1 MSLAMLFQLF
11 GGLGLFIYGMKQMS
25 EGLQKTAGK
34 KLKQL
39 LGMLTSNR
47 LVGLLVGTGVTAV
60 IQSSSAT
67 TVMVVGF
74 VNAGLMTLTQ
84 SIGVIMGANIGT
96 TITAQLIAFKLSHYS
111 LHAVAIGAAL
121 YLFSRSDRFKQ
132 IGQVILGF
140 GILFLGL
147 TIMKDT
153 MKPLRDSALFVDV
166 MQKFGESPLLGL
178 ILGAVM
184 TVMIQSSSASIGILM
199 SLLSVGVINYW
210 IAVPILLGDNIGT
223 TITALLSSI
232 GANRTAKR
240 AAFAHFTFNFLGAFI
255 IVILFYVIP
264 NFAGLIHD
272 TVLKI
277 SHFFGQDP
285 TAERLIAN
293 THTFF
298 NLVNTLF
305 WLPFVGI
312 MVSLVKRVIPGD
324 EITIKRGLN
333 FLDERMLETPI
344 IAIDQLKPEVLRM
357 YQIAEEMVQESTR
370 AFLDNDLEMIKAV
383 NDKEDIVNELEEE
396 LVTFITKIHRNSLSA
411 EDVKIVDMY
420 YAMIDDIESIADDAV
435 DIAELARYK
444 RENKVVFSSEARV
457 TLEDNF
463 ELIYQLLAET
473 NKIIETRDLSLSQKI
488 LDGEE
493 QMDQYQLEHRN
504 GHLARLG
511 QGICDPNAGIVY
523 LEVLDSLE
531 HISDQMADI
540 THSIIEVKKR
550 NK

>member
-1 MSLAMLFQLF
+1 MSLAMFFQLF

-39 LGMLTSNR
+39 LGMLTNNR

-96 TITAQLIAFKLSHYS
+96 TVTAQLIAFKLSQYS

-121 YLFSRSDRFKQ
+121 YLFSRSDRVKQ
-132 IGQVILGF
+132 LGQVILGF

-264 NFAGLIHD
+264 NFAELIHN

-285 TAERLIAN
+285 TAERLLAN

-357 YQIAEEMVQESTR
+357 YQIAEEMVKESTR
-370 AFLDNDLEMIKAV
+370 AFLDNDPELIKTV
-383 NDKEDIVNELEEE
+383 NAKEDIVNELEEE

-457 TLEDNF
+457 TLENNF
-463 ELIYQLLAET
+463 ELIYQLLTET
-473 NKIIETRDLSLSQKI
+473 NKIIETRDLTLSKKI
-488 LDGEE
+488 LAGEE
-493 QMDQYQLEHRN
+493 QMDQHQLEHRN

>member
-1 MSLAMLFQLF
+1 MSLAMFFQLF

-39 LGMLTSNR
+39 LGMLTNNR

-96 TITAQLIAFKLSHYS
+96 TVTAQLIAFKLSQYS

-121 YLFSRSDRFKQ
+121 YLFSRSDRVKQ
-132 IGQVILGF
+132 LGQVILGF

-264 NFAGLIHD
+264 NFAELIHN

-285 TAERLIAN
+285 TAERLLAN

-357 YQIAEEMVQESTR
+357 YQIAEEMVKESTR
-370 AFLDNDLEMIKAV
+370 AFLDNDPELIKTV
-383 NDKEDIVNELEEE
+383 NAKEEIVNELEEE

-457 TLEDNF
+457 TLENNF

-473 NKIIETRDLSLSQKI
+473 NKIIETRDLTLSKKI
-488 LDGEE
+488 LAGEE
-493 QMDQYQLEHRN
+493 QMDQHQLEHRN

>member
-1 MSLAMLFQLF
+1 MSLTMFFQLF

-39 LGMLTSNR
+39 LGMLTNNR

-96 TITAQLIAFKLSHYS
+96 TVTAQLIAFKLSQYS

-121 YLFSRSDRFKQ
+121 YLFSKSDRVKQ
-132 IGQVILGF
+132 LGQVILGF

-166 MQKFGESPLLGL
+166 MQRFGESPLLGL

-264 NFAGLIHD
+264 NFAELIHN

-285 TAERLIAN
+285 TAERLLAN

-344 IAIDQLKPEVLRM
+344 IAIDQLKPEVLSM
-357 YQIAEEMVQESTR
+357 YQIAEEMVKESTR
-370 AFLDNDLEMIKAV
+370 AFLDNDPELIKTV
-383 NDKEDIVNELEEE
+383 NAKEDIVNELEEE
-396 LVTFITKIHRNSLSA
+396 LVTFITKIHHNSLSA

-444 RENKVVFSSEARV
+444 RENKVAFSSEARI
-457 TLEDNF
+457 TLENNF
-463 ELIYQLLAET
+463 ELIYQLLTET
-473 NKIIETRDLSLSQKI
+473 NKIIETRDLTLSKKI
-488 LDGEE
+488 LAGEE
-493 QMDQYQLEHRN
+493 QMDQHQLEHRN

>member
-1 MSLAMLFQLF
+1 MSLAMFFQLF

-39 LGMLTSNR
+39 LGMLTNNR

-96 TITAQLIAFKLSHYS
+96 TVTAQLIAFKLSQYS

-121 YLFSRSDRFKQ
+121 YLFSRSDRVKQ
-132 IGQVILGF
+132 LGQVILGF

-264 NFAGLIHD
+264 NFAGLIHN

-285 TAERLIAN
+285 TAERLLAN

-370 AFLDNDLEMIKAV
+370 AFLDNDPELIKTV
-383 NDKEDIVNELEEE
+383 NAKEDIVNELEEE

-457 TLEDNF
+457 TLENNF
-463 ELIYQLLAET
+463 ELIYQLLTET
-473 NKIIETRDLSLSQKI
+473 NKIIETRDLTLSKKI
-488 LDGEE
+488 LAGEE
-493 QMDQYQLEHRN
+493 QMDQHQLEHRN

>member
-1 MSLAMLFQLF
+1 MSLAMFFQLF

-39 LGMLTSNR
+39 LGMLTNNR

-96 TITAQLIAFKLSHYS
+96 TVTAQLIAFKLSQYS

-121 YLFSRSDRFKQ
+121 YLFSRSDRVKQ
-132 IGQVILGF
+132 LGQVILGF

-264 NFAGLIHD
+264 NFAELIHN

-285 TAERLIAN
+285 TAERLLAN

-357 YQIAEEMVQESTR
+357 YQIAEEMVKESTR
-370 AFLDNDLEMIKAV
+370 AFLDNDPELIKTV
-383 NDKEDIVNELEEE
+383 NAKEDIVNELEEE

-457 TLEDNF
+457 TLENNF

-473 NKIIETRDLSLSQKI
+473 NKIIETRDLTLSKKI
-488 LDGEE
+488 LAGEE
-493 QMDQYQLEHRN
+493 QMDQHQLEHRN